1 MFWPKIVPNS
11 WQYQSMFPFHALTS
25 LVFLPCQHP
34 NMTSSGPTNP
44 HTASIMTAAKET
56 MGSRVSFCMYSLI
69 FNGTYSLLYSN
80 PFLSLYSC
88 TKNKPPCVSINW
100 HFIMMEWKYSTINMT
115 SMERRRRWYCLA
127 RLIVF
132 LMYLI
137 QLFISTWMLQ
147 MTNKIVYEESKMLV
161 L

>member
-44 HTASIMTAAKET
+44 HTASIVMAAKET

-80 PFLSLYSC
+80 PFLSLFMYKKQTSLRQHKL
-88 TKNKPPCVSINW
+88 TFYHDGMKILNNQHDKHGETEEMVLPCKTNSIFNVLN
-100 HFIMMEWKYSTINMT
+100 S
-115 SMERRRRWYCLA
+115 
-127 RLIVF
+127 
-132 LMYLI
+132 
-137 QLFISTWMLQ
+137 
-147 MTNKIVYEESKMLV
+147 IVYFYLNASNDK
-161 L
+161 